1 MLLYNIYVRSLLMYG
16 TVDRLQVCAALPAGM
31 RRKILGVIGVL
42 LIFLKVQFCQQ
53 LAGFNHGVF
62 SILQNDVGAIN
73 LWTGLEI
80 GQSPS

>member
-1 MLLYNIYVRSLLMYG
+1 
-16 TVDRLQVCAALPAGM
+16 M
-31 RRKILGVIGVL
+31 RGKVLDVIGVL

-53 LAGFNHGVF
+53 LASFNHGVV

-80 GQSPS
+80 LLSAS